1 MTEWRFSCRTES
13 QIYSVSSHISNIFF
27 SYCFIWSKPPTWMP
41 RLKPL
46 QRYAVHNVPQSL
58 SDLPKSYSEVAGIR
72 WGGEKIKLKPSPW
85 SSARH
90 RAVEVSQPAATE
102 NRGEAS
108 WAFIHI
114 LAPWLI
120 HAAKHQKECFEFQG
134 SSTIASKC
142 QNTINH
148 TCARKEELETIHV
161 LTRSAAGQLEVTTH
175 TRCWGTPRG
184 ATDKL
189 RVHSCVIHL
198 LCLVSIHTACCT
210 FSAIISFESVWSY
223 TSKRRRAF
231 LWSRWISFLPPWL
244 LSARL
249 LPWSEDC

>member
-1 MTEWRFSCRTES
+1 MHAW
-13 QIYSVSSHISNIFF
+13 QLDHYSLFCDQRKCIPSNCLNELAHDVLCKKWTMNMSLKQLVWEYNSSDNYQTWQNEGFAAGQNLKSTLFLHTLAIFF
-27 SYCFIWSKPPTWMP
+27 FILPYGVNHQLECHGWSHCSVTPCIMFHKVC
-41 RLKPL
+41 LIF
-46 QRYAVHNVPQSL
+46 Q
-58 SDLPKSYSEVAGIR
+58 KSYSEVAVIR
-72 WGGEKIKLKPSPW
+72 SGGEKIKLKPSPW

-142 QNTINH
+142 QNAINH
-148 TCARKEELETIHV
+148 TCARKEEEETVHV

-175 TRCWGTPRG
+175 TL
-184 ATDKL
+184 L
-189 RVHSCVIHL
+189 R
-198 LCLVSIHTACCT
+198 HTTWCN
-210 FSAIISFESVWSY
+210 
-223 TSKRRRAF
+223 R
-231 LWSRWISFLPPWL
+231 
-244 LSARL
+244 
-249 LPWSEDC
+249 

>member
-1 MTEWRFSCRTES
+1 MTEWRFRCRTES

-27 SYCFIWSKPPTWMP
+27 HIALYGVNHQLECHCSVTPCIMFHKVCLIF
-41 RLKPL
+41 
-46 QRYAVHNVPQSL
+46 Q
-58 SDLPKSYSEVAGIR
+58 KSYSEVAGIR
-72 WGGEKIKLKPSPW
+72 SGGEKIKLKPSPW

-148 TCARKEELETIHV
+148 TCARKEEEETVHV

-175 TRCWGTPRG
+175 TL
-184 ATDKL
+184 L
-189 RVHSCVIHL
+189 R
-198 LCLVSIHTACCT
+198 HTTWCN
-210 FSAIISFESVWSY
+210 
-223 TSKRRRAF
+223 R
-231 LWSRWISFLPPWL
+231 
-244 LSARL
+244 
-249 LPWSEDC
+249 